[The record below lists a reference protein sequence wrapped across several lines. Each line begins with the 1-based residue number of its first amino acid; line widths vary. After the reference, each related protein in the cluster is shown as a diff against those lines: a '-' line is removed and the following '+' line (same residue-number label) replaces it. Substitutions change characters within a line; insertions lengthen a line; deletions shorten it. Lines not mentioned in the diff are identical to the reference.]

1 MLNEWEFFD
10 LEKDPDEME
19 SLLVM
24 EGMKVKP
31 GYEDVVKDL
40 VNQLAKLKEEYKDDT
55 GGPVKFWPVRAYN

>member
-1 MLNEWEFFD
+1 
-10 LEKDPDEME
+10 
-19 SLLVM
+19 M